1 MAPVGTSEGYAAG
14 MGICGRGVKGF
25 GYLWEAGSREL
36 KTTFFNKFRFPS
48 FYAQKLGFALQLIQG
63 HNQD

>member
-1 MAPVGTSEGYAAG
+1 MQGNTGV
-14 MGICGRGVKGF
+14 CGGGVKGF